1 MAEPDDPEG
10 PSGPPADAPEPGA
23 GEPSTTPEASGPET
37 PAERAEAEPE
47 AVAPPPF
54 DDAAPEPPP
63 VAPAASPPVRELPSQ
78 FFKAAGDPPEPEPE
92 PETTAWGKAKADAL
106 ARYQRFKA
114 WADPRFHKLSGDAR
128 MLGAEILRRA
138 RKVRTP
144 KSLRELAIWSGWG
157 AGAVLAVL
165 IGFFVWVTW
174 DLPSTD
180 DLWHARS
187 GQSITFL
194 DRNGT
199 PILREGAQNAP
210 PVDLASLPPYVPQ
223 AFISV
228 EDRRFYQH
236 FGVDFSGL
244 IRASATNLRAGH
256 VVQGGST
263 LTQQL
268 AKNLFLTNERSWRRK
283 AQEAALAIWLETK
296 FTKDEILALY
306 LSRVYFGA
314 GAYGIQAASERYF
327 DRPARQLTLLQ
338 SAMLAGLV
346 KAPSRLNPTRQDM
359 AAARARAE
367 VVLADMVEQG
377 FISDSERQAALRD
390 QLVVSAKNPAGVLS
404 YYRDWIDPLLN
415 QVIGTQ
421 RDAFVVETTL
431 DINDQ
436 RAAVDAVQSVLN
448 ENGQAMNASQASLIA
463 MDEDGGVRSLVGG
476 RDYEQSQFNRAVQAR
491 RQPGSSFKFFIYLAA
506 MENGLTPWSIRDD
519 APITIAG
526 WTPGNYHDEYHGA
539 VPLLQAFAMSY
550 NMVAIRVAHEVG
562 QPKVIE
568 VAQRLGVK
576 SPLHNYNSLALGA
589 QEVTL
594 LEMTQAYGAMANGG
608 FRVEAHGIA
617 RIRRAESDEVMWSWR
632 PQNRDHVIQD
642 RERHLMDFMMS
653 RVVQAGT
660 GTRARIDG
668 REIGAKTGTGNDYR
682 DAWFVGFVPGFTGGV
697 WVGNDNFTTM
707 NRVTGG
713 TLPAEIW
720 RRYMT
725 VALRDVPVRPLE
737 MPTAEEF
744 NVAGGEKPQAGAIAV
759 SGAPLGAPSETPPP
773 AADDRDHSLDFGP
786 EG

>member
-10 PSGPPADAPEPGA
+10 PQEPPEAAPEPGA
-23 GEPSTTPEASGPET
+23 EPPRPVEPETTPVARAET
-37 PAERAEAEPE
+37 PAEPPGAPGP
-47 AVAPPPF
+47 APPEPF
-54 DDAAPEPPP
+54 APPEPPP
-63 VAPAASPPVRELPSQ
+63 LRDLPSQ
-78 FFKAAGDPPEPEPE
+78 YFKAAGDPDEPPPEPD
-92 PETTAWGKAKADAL
+92 TSFWGQTKARAQAEYERAKI
-106 ARYQRFKA
+106 
-114 WADPRFHKLSGDAR
+114 WAAPRLHKFSGDAR
-128 MLGAEILRRA
+128 AFGLELWRRI
-138 RKVRTP
+138 RGVRTP
-144 KSLRELAIWSGWG
+144 KTLREAAIWGG
-157 AGAVLAVL
+157 YVAGGLLAVI

-194 DRNGT
+194 DRNGQV
-199 PILREGAQNAP
+199 ILREGAQNAP

-223 AFISV
+223 AFIAV
-228 EDRRFYQH
+228 EDRRFYHH
-236 FGVDFSGL
+236 FGVDFGGL

-283 AQEAALAIWLETK
+283 AQEAALAVWLETK

-338 SAMLAGLV
+338 AAMLAGLV

-359 AAARARAE
+359 DAARTRAE
-367 VVLADMVEQG
+367 VVLQDMVEQG
-377 FISDSERQAALRD
+377 FISDAERRAALQD

-421 RDAFVVETTL
+421 RDAFIVDTTL

-448 ENGQAMNASQASLIA
+448 EQGQQMNASQASLIA
-463 MDEDGGVRSLVGG
+463 MDDEGGVRSMVGG

-506 MENGLTPWSIRDD
+506 MEQGLTPWSIRED
-519 APITIAG
+519 APISIDG
-526 WTPGNYHDEYHGA
+526 WTPGNYEDEYHGQ
-539 VPLLQAFAMSY
+539 VPLVQAFAMSY
-550 NMVAIRVAHEVG
+550 NMVAIRVAHEIG
-562 QPKVIE
+562 QQHVID
-568 VAQRLGVK
+568 VAQRLGVR

-594 LEMTQAYGAMANGG
+594 LEMTQAYAAMASEGY
-608 FRVEAHGIA
+608 RVEAHGIA

-632 PQNRDHVIQD
+632 PQQRDRVIQD
-642 RERHLMDFMMS
+642 RELHLMDFMMS

-660 GTRARIDG
+660 GTHAQIPG

-682 DAWFVGFVPGFTGGV
+682 DAWFVGFVPGFAGGV
-697 WVGNDNFTTM
+697 WVGNDNFSEM
-707 NRVTGG
+707 RRVTGG
-713 TLPAEIW
+713 SLPAEIW

-725 VALRDVPVRPLE
+725 VALRDVPVRPLQ
-737 MPTAEEF
+737 MPTPEEF
-744 NVAGGEKPQAGAIAV
+744 NVAGSEKPQSGTIAV
-759 SGAPLGAPSETPPP
+759 VGAPLGAPTETPPP
-773 AADDRDHSLDFGP
+773 ASNEDHSLDFGP

>member
-1 MAEPDDPEG
+1 MAEPNDPEG
-10 PSGPPADAPEPGA
+10 PDKLPEPAPEQSA
-23 GEPSTTPEASGPET
+23 GEPGPASPERPEDLARATDGEPAGP
-37 PAERAEAEPE
+37 
-47 AVAPPPF
+47 
-54 DDAAPEPPP
+54 
-63 VAPAASPPVRELPSQ
+63 APAATGDLPAN
-78 FFKAAGDPPEPEPE
+78 FFKAAGDPIDPEPEPDLSS
-92 PETTAWGKAKADAL
+92 WGRAKARGL
-106 ARYQRFKA
+106 EHYARIKA
-114 WADPRFHKLSGDAR
+114 VAAPRIHKLTGDAR
-128 MLGAEILRRA
+128 TFGLKVWRLA
-138 RKVRTP
+138 RGVRTP
-144 KSLRELAIWSGWG
+144 KSLRELAIWSGWA
-157 AGAVLAVL
+157 AGAVLAVVL
-165 IGFFVWVTW
+165 GFFAWVTW

-194 DRNGT
+194 DRNGA

-223 AFISV
+223 AFIAI
-228 EDRRFYQH
+228 EDRRFYHH
-236 FGVDFSGL
+236 FGVDFGGL
-244 IRASATNLRAGH
+244 LRAGATNLRAGH

-367 VVLADMVEQG
+367 VVLQNMVEQG
-377 FISDSERQAALRD
+377 FISDAERRAALQD

-415 QVIGTQ
+415 EVIGTQ
-421 RDAFVVETTL
+421 RDAFIVDTTL
-431 DINDQ
+431 DISSQ
-436 RAAVDAVQSVLN
+436 RAAAESIQAVLSEQ
-448 ENGQAMNASQASLIA
+448 GQRMNASQASLIA
-463 MDEDGGVRSLVGG
+463 MDDEGGVRSMVGG
-476 RDYEQSQFNRAVQAR
+476 RDYDQSQFNRAVQAR

-506 MENGLTPWSIRDD
+506 MEHGLTPWSIREDSPVSID
-519 APITIAG
+519 G
-526 WTPGNYHDEYHGA
+526 WTPGNYEDQYHGS

-550 NMVAIRVAHEVG
+550 NMVAIRVAHEIG
-562 QPKVIE
+562 QQNVID
-568 VAQRLGVK
+568 VAQRLGIRT
-576 SPLHNYNSLALGA
+576 PLHNYNSLALGA

-594 LEMTQAYGAMANGG
+594 LEMTQAYAAMASEGY
-608 FRVEAHGIA
+608 RVEAHGVA
-617 RIRRAESDEVMWSWR
+617 RIRRAESDEVMWSFR
-632 PQNRDHVIQD
+632 PQQRNRIIQD
-642 RERHLMDFMMS
+642 RELHLMNFMMS

-660 GTRARIDG
+660 GTRAQIAG

-682 DAWFVGFVPGFTGGV
+682 DAWFIGFVPGFAGGV
-697 WVGNDNFTTM
+697 WVGNDDFSAM
-707 NRVTGG
+707 RRVTGG

-725 VALRDVPVRPLE
+725 VALRDVPMRPLQ
-737 MPTAEEF
+737 MPTPEEF
-744 NVAGGEKPQAGAIAV
+744 NAIGGVKPQPGTIAV
-759 SGAPLGAPSETPPP
+759 IGAPLGAPTETPPP
-773 AADDRDHSLDFGP
+773 ASDADHSLDFGP